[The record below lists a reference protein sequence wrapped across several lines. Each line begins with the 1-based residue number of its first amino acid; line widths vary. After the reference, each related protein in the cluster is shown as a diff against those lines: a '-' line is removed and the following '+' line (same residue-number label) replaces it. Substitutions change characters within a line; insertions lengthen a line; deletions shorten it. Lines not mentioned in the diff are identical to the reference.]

1 MSLPEKCCLKSWWI
15 LGIVTSI
22 KSNELQSP
30 IAFLQAYW
38 EIIAREKFIPS
49 SKRTLQR
56 IFVVRFVVC
65 IDLTPYSWHTRPV
78 NSGILFLYQ
87 SSRNGTSNHLPR
99 SLIILVCIAESLN
112 PLPSPHVS
120 LLTNTD
126 TFVVLLRKTLVRW
139 PPFSPTG
146 PPFWSRFH
154 GLRFPVIT
162 NLTCVYQH
170 VEFVGIPRLS
180 CLCFYPL
187 LTISSHSPDPFYLAA
202 IRWDIQP
209 FSLFYLLSILG
220 LYPITLDM
228 LCF

>member
-1 MSLPEKCCLKSWWI
+1 MDEMQL
-15 LGIVTSI
+15 
-22 KSNELQSP
+22 P